1 MKVEFTRHGGAYDRG
16 SADKYYGRAFAPHYY
31 KGDTMQ
37 SKLITKLN
45 SEELA
50 AYTQGYNEQ
59 TDQKDYGSL

>member
-16 SADKYYGRAFAPHYY
+16 SADKYYGRAFEPHYY
-31 KGDTMQ
+31 KGDTLQ
-37 SKLITKLN
+37 SKLVTKLN

-50 AYTQGYNEQ
+50 AYTKGYNEQ